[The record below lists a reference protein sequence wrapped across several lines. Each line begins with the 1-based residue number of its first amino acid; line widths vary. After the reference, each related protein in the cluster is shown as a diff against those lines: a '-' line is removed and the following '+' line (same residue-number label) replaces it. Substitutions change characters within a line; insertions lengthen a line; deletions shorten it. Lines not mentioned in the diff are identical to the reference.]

1 VAVVKLLSQAE
12 YAEHRGCSAVAVH
25 KAVKA
30 GRISLI
36 GKLIDPAVADIQW
49 EQNTR
54 ARTRNVG
61 TAPAPGQAPGADLVT
76 QAAAAGSPAAPPTVP
91 DSPIVDTGYT
101 QARAR
106 RENAEAEQAEIDLR
120 KRKGELVERIDVDR
134 AGYEIARDIRD
145 AMESSVN
152 AAAAEMASMTSAEA
166 CAEALRRHNRAICD
180 LLVRGFREK
189 LGASPSGAA
198 A

>member
-1 VAVVKLLSQAE
+1 MTQAE
-12 YAEHRGCSAVAVH
+12 YAEHRGCSGVAVH

-36 GKLIDPAVADIQW
+36 GKKIDPAVADIQW

-54 ARTRNVG
+54 ARNPNAG
-61 TAPAPGQAPGADLVT
+61 KGKPPGAAAGADLVA
-76 QAAAAGSPAAPPTVP
+76 QAAAAGSPTSEPTAPAAPL
-91 DSPIVDTGYT
+91 VDTGYT

-120 KRKGELVERIDVDR
+120 KRKGELVERLDVDR

-152 AAAAEMASMTSAEA
+152 SAAAEMASMTSAES

-180 LLVRGFREK
+180 LLVKGFREQ
-189 LGASPSGAA
+189 LGAAPAGAA

>member
-1 VAVVKLLSQAE
+1 MSQAE
-12 YAEHRGCSAVAVH
+12 YAKHRGCSAVAVH

-30 GRISLI
+30 GRISI
-36 GKLIDPAVADIQW
+36 DSDGKIDPVVADIQW

-61 TAPAPGQAPGADLVT
+61 SAPAPAAAPDLVS
-76 QAAAAGSPAAPPTVP
+76 QAAAAAGSPVDPPPAPGAPA
-91 DSPIVDTGYT
+91 VDTGYT

-120 KRKGELVERIDVDR
+120 KRKGELVERADVDR

-152 AAAAEMASMTSAEA
+152 SAAAEMATLTSAES

-180 LLVRGFREK
+180 LLVKGFREK
-189 LGASPSGAA
+189 MGASPAGAA